1 MSATLMLTY
10 QASVMEKENLILYL
24 RSDDPAQPLRKAYLV
39 GNQGGLGVGV
49 PLPETVVALVDGD
62 EWSSTSPENTGKV
75 QMLAYFAT
83 F

>member
-1 MSATLMLTY
+1 VTVTFTAPSTDKTNA
-10 QASVMEKENLILYL
+10 ILYFL
-24 RSDDPAQPLRKAYLV
+24 SDDPNQPLRKGYLV

-49 PLPETVVALVDGD
+49 PLPETTVALTDGG